1 LTAERLARR
10 GRVIVHERGFATADQ
25 VFGDR
30 LIGSRLVRSVAG
42 ADLDRNQSS
51 GTPSR
56 RIKTLEESAM
66 TESLQGTGSIVVTKH
81 DLRRLLGDIEER
93 KLLDILA
100 LNPSIAEIEEAAVW
114 AAGNGDILAKSG
126 HPLSGTVADVVE
138 IVLAG
143 EEEEEERPP
152 AS

>member
-1 LTAERLARR
+1 
-10 GRVIVHERGFATADQ
+10 
-25 VFGDR
+25 
-30 LIGSRLVRSVAG
+30 
-42 ADLDRNQSS
+42 
-51 GTPSR
+51 
-56 RIKTLEESAM
+56 M
-66 TESLQGTGSIVVTKH
+66 TESFQGTGSVVVTKH

-126 HPLSGTVADVVE
+126 HPLSGTVAEVVE
-138 IVLAG
+138 ILLAG

-152 AS
+152 AA